1 MFLKDTHRAVNR
13 GGVQISGGVLDPSL
27 HTLLSQAL
35 HPAICC
41 LMLLSSS
48 DWGGKIHA
56 RITAQPVSP
65 LARSSSLLLSRGL
78 FGLRAGGRDTKHR
91 QPVTTGPRWA
101 GRGRRTEGRPEVPP
115 PHHPVSRRTSLRS
128 SRSSGRPREHHCALG
143 LGAVRLPLVLSP
155 LLPLPVRRAREREG
169 VQGAWGHAEAI
180 LARVEVCGPACE
192 LNSSRF

>member
-27 HTLLSQAL
+27 HTLLSQTL

-65 LARSSSLLLSRGL
+65 LAGSSSLLLSRGL
-78 FGLRAGGRDTKHR
+78 FGLRAGRRDTKHQ
-91 QPVTTGPRWA
+91 QPVTAGPRRA
-101 GRGRRTEGRPEVPP
+101 GRGLSTEGRPEVPP
-115 PHHPVSRRTSLRS
+115 PHPPVSRQTSLHS
-128 SRSSGRPREHHCALG
+128 SHSSDRPSEHRCAQG
-143 LGAVRLPLVLSP
+143 LGAVRLPLPAVPTAPAPS
-155 LLPLPVRRAREREG
+155 EEG
-169 VQGAWGHAEAI
+169 EGA
-180 LARVEVCGPACE
+180 
-192 LNSSRF
+192 